1 MRIDIKTRV
10 VSTGDK
16 AFRLF
21 PGASYRHFEAMRDHS
36 LVFLEI
42 PGLERPGEGGY
53 PKSPETLRM
62 LAISEHIRE
71 GRVPEPEELEG
82 IRWGSNRRQTL
93 AWANRLY
100 HEMQRGDMIVLS
112 SPQFVKDEHGEWVK
126 GRSLIGEI
134 SGRPRSWNRAP
145 ARLRDMDFLVRS
157 VRWLGEVDEFE
168 LDRRS
173 YSALRTQNPLIVL
186 PASSFEKAIGAAHK
200 NVLFD
205 DHYLTRFHTAEETFT
220 AFESFHFNAFTMAV
234 AAAYECYENGG
245 EFDPNASIYEI
256 AASLGQD
263 SPLVPDQFSMI
274 SSPGFVTLKSL
285 MMVPVLTAA
294 LFGAALGDTRGP
306 VYYEGDLEQAQ
317 VQVHAQAQAQ
327 ARARARAPAPRPID
341 KPHPEQVQVVNSS
354 SVALDPCEAGIE
366 DAVRGILDMMGY
378 NQWQQLCEAAR
389 KASDQQGLRPAVEV
403 EADPPAE
410 DNEG

>member
-10 VSTGDK
+10 FTSRDR

-21 PGASYRHFEAMRDHS
+21 PGASYRYFEAMRDHS

-42 PGLERPGEGGY
+42 PGLDRPGEGGY
-53 PKSPETLRM
+53 PESPETLRM
-62 LAISEHIRE
+62 LAKSEYVRA
-71 GRVPEPEELEG
+71 GRVFEPVDLDRA
-82 IRWGSNRRQTL
+82 RWGSKRRQNL

-145 ARLRDMDFLVRS
+145 ARLRDLDFLVRS
-157 VRWLGEVDEFE
+157 VKWLGEVDELE

-173 YSALRTQNPLIVL
+173 YMALRTQNPLIVL
-186 PASSFEKAIGAAHK
+186 PASSFEKAIGAAHS
-200 NVLFD
+200 NVLFE

-234 AAAYECYENGG
+234 AAAYECYKNGG
-245 EFDPNASIYEI
+245 EFDPDASIYEI
-256 AASLGQD
+256 AASIGQD
-263 SPLVPDQFSMI
+263 NPLVPDQFSI
-274 SSPGFVTLKSL
+274 INSPGFVTLKSL

-294 LFGAALGDTRGP
+294 LFGAALGDTGGR
-306 VYYEGDLEQAQ
+306 VHSEGDLEQVQ
-317 VQVHAQAQAQ
+317 DQVHAQAQAQ
-327 ARARARAPAPRPID
+327 PRAPAPGPID
-341 KPHPEQVQVVNSS
+341 KPNPEQVQVVNSS
-354 SVALDPCEAGIE
+354 STVLDPCEAGIE
-366 DAVRGILDMMGY
+366 DAVRGVLDMMGY
-378 NQWQQLCEAAR
+378 NQWRQLCEAAR
-389 KASDQQGLRPAVEV
+389 KASDQQGLRPAVKV
-403 EADPPAE
+403 ETDPPAE
-410 DNEG
+410 DNEE